1 MSTLAYLHLPPGAPP
16 ATLPVAAPFK
26 AVLVLETPADPVWRA
41 RVSTWLVDSGCLY
54 AMTWGAGCEAWHDA
68 IDDAFIAAH
77 PAGLPDDDQLIMTT
91 WHDDESLDEVADFA
105 AHAAVH
111 PSGDLA
117 DALVLHIADR
127 PHEAAVLATFRTPR
141 PAC

>member
-16 ATLPVAAPFK
+16 PPLPVAAPFK

-41 RVSTWLVDSGCLY
+41 RVSTWLVDGGCLY

-91 WHDDESLDEVADFA
+91 WHDDESLDEVAEFA

-117 DALVLHIADR
+117 DALVLHIADG
-127 PHEAAVLATFRTPR
+127 PHEANLLAIFRAAET
-141 PAC
+141 A